1 MKTFRFIILAIV
13 AFGFTVAPAGLKIE
27 YTFKV
32 GDQYTWEQST
42 KQTIK
47 QSVMGMEQV
56 VDNQYVGAFQLRV
69 TELTKTGAK
78 IEASYTKLK
87 NATKSP
93 MGETVMDSDGS
104 QETTENKV
112 FKALTNKPFF
122 IFMDKRGQI
131 EKLEGVDNLWSGLGE
146 LGLDDATQNAMKQS
160 LQQFMSESSLKST
173 FEQVLITYPEKSVAK
188 GDAWSHTT
196 EMPMNMSVKNTWS
209 VAEVSASTADLTGDG
224 VYTTSDSDKTMDLPG
239 GLKAKTALSGKQAM
253 KSKIDVKS
261 GWPTKMDILSEL
273 KGTMTLL
280 AGGMIPEDMEVP
292 MEIVSETTYTITKK

>member
-1 MKTFRFIILAIV
+1 MKTFRFIVLAIV
-13 AFGFTVAPAGLKIE
+13 AFGFTLPLAPLKMQ

-32 GDQYTWEQST
+32 GDQYTWQQDT

-56 VDNQYVGAFQLRV
+56 VDNLYSGSFQLKV
-69 TELTKTGAK
+69 TELTASGAK
-78 IEASYTKLK
+78 IEAQYTRIK

-93 MGETVMDSDGS
+93 MGETVMDSEGS

-112 FKALTNKPFF
+112 FKALTNKAFF

-131 EKLEGVDNLWSGLGE
+131 EKMEGVDNLWSGLGE
-146 LGLDDATQNAMKQS
+146 VGLDEATQNAMKQS
-160 LQQFMSESSLKST
+160 LQQFMSESALKSS
-173 FEQVLITYPEKSVAK
+173 FEQVFITYPDKSVAK
-188 GDAWSHTT
+188 GDAWSQSA
-196 EMPMNMSVKNTWS
+196 EMPLNMNVKNTWS
-209 VAEVSASTADLTGDG
+209 VAEMSATTADLTGDG
-224 VYTTSDSDKTMDLPG
+224 IYSTADTEKTMDLPG
-239 GLKAKTALSGKQAM
+239 GLKAKTSLSGKQAM

-261 GWPTKMDILSEL
+261 GWPTKMDVLSEL

-280 AGGMIPEDMEVP
+280 AGGMIPEDMDVP